1 MAALRP
7 PLFILTAETMLSA
20 AFIIYFCL
28 SFRIGAALLAIHL
41 PLSFAVFAVSIFV
54 PGPLLYVRL
63 ALKSRGET

>member
-1 MAALRP
+1 
-7 PLFILTAETMLSA
+7 MLSA

-28 SFRIGAALLAIHL
+28 SFRIGAALLAIPL
-41 PLSFAVFAVSIFV
+41 PFAVFAVSIFV